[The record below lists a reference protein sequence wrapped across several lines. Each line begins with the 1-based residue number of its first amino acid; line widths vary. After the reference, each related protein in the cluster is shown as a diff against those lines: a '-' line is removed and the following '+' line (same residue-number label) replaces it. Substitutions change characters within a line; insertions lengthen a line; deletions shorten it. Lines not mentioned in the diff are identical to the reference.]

1 MNELQFTFEQSP
13 WEMALEKMKSGDS
26 LSAVQFLALVEQE
39 EESAVE
45 DALQELME
53 KRISLDLSD
62 LPKPVGSGASAVRL
76 RQEEQL
82 VQKGGLEQGLEDSD
96 PLKLY
101 LQELRMLPAVPDREN
116 LMARISCGDAEA
128 LNLLTGS
135 YLPDVV
141 AAAEELAGRGVLMLD
156 LIQEG
161 SLGLWEAVQNWNTE
175 NFDEDIRWGVR
186 QKMAGAVVLQA
197 RASGV
202 GQKLRQTAED
212 YRAVDERLLSELGRN
227 ATLEEIAEQ
236 LHLSVEE
243 TATVK
248 KLLDDIRLAARA
260 KPTEEPEDPDPDA
273 EQAVEDTAY
282 FQSRQR
288 IAELLSSLSEQ
299 EAKLLTLRFGLEGGL
314 PKSPEEAGKILNMTP
329 EEVVSMEAAALA
341 RLRTT

>member
-45 DALQELME
+45 DALQELLE

-82 VQKGGLEQGLEDSD
+82 VQKGGREQGLEDSD

-175 NFDEDIRWGVR
+175 NFDEDIRWEIR

-248 KLLDDIRLAARA
+248 KLLDDIRLTAQA
-260 KPTEEPEDPDPDA
+260 KPTEEPEEPDPDA